1 LSLSISGHVDAA
13 ASLDGG
19 APATTTATATATAM
33 RPTGGKAKRK
43 KSDKEKKEDKELE
56 EAKKA
61 RSSTLLA
68 AMDRVGQVKEDE
80 DSKLCDYLCEVLL
93 KLSPGD
99 RTEAHM
105 QLFQVVMNFSARQ

>member
-1 LSLSISGHVDAA
+1 MAA
-13 ASLDGG
+13 AAADLDRIGG
-19 APATTTATATATAM
+19 EAPASATTTATT

-43 KSDKEKKEDKELE
+43 KTDKEKKEEED

-61 RSSTLLA
+61 RSATLLA
-68 AMDRVGQVKEDE
+68 AMDRVGQAKEDA
-80 DSKLCDYLCEVLL
+80 DSKFCDYLCELL
-93 KLSPGD
+93 RALSPSD